1 MTSTLSPA
9 PLTPPS
15 AAAAPAAGVGRART
29 VRLPALGLAD
39 IAAMLLL
46 ALLAIAVLLPSLLA
60 PGDPLT
66 AAEGQA
72 LQAPSP
78 AHWLG
83 TDYLGR
89 DLYTRIIHGA
99 RTSLSAS
106 AVAVAVG
113 LAGGL
118 ALGIIAGYLGGW
130 ADAIISR
137 LIDVLLSVPGLLL
150 SMVIIV
156 ALGFGALNA
165 AIAVG
170 ISSIASFARVT
181 RAEVLTVRSSS
192 YVEAAQHQG
201 SSRARTLLHPIL
213 PNAVGPV
220 ASLIPLQFGGS
231 IVWISSLS
239 FLGFGA
245 VPPHPEWGLLVAE
258 GRQYLLSA
266 PWLLLAPGA
275 VIVITVLAAS
285 HLQGVLGRIRRTT
298 A

>member
-1 MTSTLSPA
+1 MTSALSPA
-9 PLTPPS
+9 PVTARAALPRASRRPS
-15 AAAAPAAGVGRART
+15 
-29 VRLPALGLAD
+29 LGLPD
-39 IAAMLLL
+39 IAAILLL
-46 ALLAIAVLLPSLLA
+46 ALLAIAVLTPSLLA
-60 PGDPLT
+60 PGDPLG

-72 LQAPSP
+72 LDAPST

-89 DLYTRIIHGA
+89 DLYTRIVHGA

-118 ALGIIAGYLGGW
+118 ALGIVSGYLGGW
-130 ADAIISR
+130 ADAAVSR

-156 ALGFGALNA
+156 ALGFGAINA

-181 RAEVLTVRSSS
+181 RAEVLTVRTSS

-201 SSRARTLLHPIL
+201 SSRRRTLIRHIL

-275 VIVITVLAAS
+275 VIVTTVLAAS

>member
-15 AAAAPAAGVGRART
+15 AAAAPAAGVGRARA

-83 TDYLGR
+83 TDDLGR

-201 SSRARTLLHPIL
+201 SSRARTLLHDIL
-213 PNAVGPV
+213 HNAVGPV

-239 FLGFGA
+239 VLGFGA

-298 A
+298 S

>member
-1 MTSTLSPA
+1 MTSTILQPHSVD
-9 PLTPPS
+9 
-15 AAAAPAAGVGRART
+15 APATARDRR
-29 VRLPALGLAD
+29 RLPTLAVGDLAAL
-39 IAAMLLL
+39 LLL
-46 ALLAIAVLLPSLLA
+46 ALLAVAVLAPSLLSRF
-60 PGDPLT
+60 DPL
-66 AAEGQA
+66 AAADGQG
-72 LQAPSP
+72 LLGPSTV
-78 AHWLG
+78 HWFG

-89 DLYTRIIHGA
+89 DVYSRVVHGT
-99 RTSLSAS
+99 RTSLGAS

-118 ALGIIAGYLGGW
+118 ALGIVSGYLGGW
-130 ADAIISR
+130 VDTAISR

-156 ALGFGALNA
+156 ALGFGAMNA

-170 ISSIASFARVT
+170 ISSIANFARVT
-181 RAEVLTVRSSS
+181 RSEVLSVRTSS

-201 SSRARTLLHPIL
+201 SSRKRTLLRHVL
-213 PNAVGPV
+213 PNAAGPV
-220 ASLIPLQFGGS
+220 ASLIPLQFGGA

-245 VPPHPEWGLLVAE
+245 VPPAPEWGLLVAE

-275 VIVITVLAAS
+275 VIVATVLSAS
-285 HLQGVLGRIRRTT
+285 HLHGVLGRIRRTG

>member
-1 MTSTLSPA
+1 V
-9 PLTPPS
+9 LT
-15 AAAAPAAGVGRART
+15 
-29 VRLPALGLAD
+29 
-39 IAAMLLL
+39 
-46 ALLAIAVLLPSLLA
+46 PSLLA
-60 PGDPLT
+60 PGDPLG

-72 LQAPSP
+72 LDAPST

-89 DLYTRIIHGA
+89 DLYTRIVHGA

-118 ALGIIAGYLGGW
+118 ALGIVSGYLGGW
-130 ADAIISR
+130 ADAAVSR

-156 ALGFGALNA
+156 ALGFGAINA

-181 RAEVLTVRSSS
+181 RAEVLTVRTSS

-201 SSRARTLLHPIL
+201 SSRRRTLIRHIL

-275 VIVITVLAAS
+275 VIVTTVLAAS

>member
-1 MTSTLSPA
+1 MTTTLA
-9 PLTPPS
+9 PP
-15 AAAAPAAGVGRART
+15 APAASEPAAR
-29 VRLPALGLAD
+29 RRSALPALGPGD
-39 IAAMLLL
+39 VAAALVILLL
-46 ALLAIAVLLPSLLA
+46 VIAVIAPSLLA
-60 PGDPLT
+60 RADPLS
-66 AAEGQA
+66 AIGGEA
-72 LQAPSP
+72 LSGPST

-89 DLYTRIIHGA
+89 DVYTRIVHGT
-99 RTSLSAS
+99 RTSLGAS

-118 ALGIIAGYLGGW
+118 ALGILSGYLGGW
-130 ADAIISR
+130 VDAAVSR
-137 LIDVLLSVPGLLL
+137 LIDILLSVPGLLL

-156 ALGFGALNA
+156 ALGFGAVNA

-181 RAEVLTVRSSS
+181 RSEVLTVRASS

-201 SSRARTLLHPIL
+201 SPRWRTLLRHIL

-220 ASLIPLQFGGS
+220 VSLIPLQFGGS

-275 VIVITVLAAS
+275 VIVITVLSAS
-285 HLQGVLGRIRRTT
+285 HLQGVVGRVRRTS

>member
-201 SSRARTLLHPIL
+201 SSRARTLLHHIL

-258 GRQYLLSA
+258 GRHYLLSA